1 MNSLRFKQASVSLK
15 ILTAYLVNII
25 IFYCYVFMY
34 SMMFVLVLV
43 KYLREVTP
51 YFRKSSLL
59 GDIGWGGHV
68 ETSAETMYSAA
79 GTGGETKVLPLHLCF
94 VCRNVSMP
102 DARHATIEIHAPNA
116 RSIICLRAV
125 DDRTAARWYVAI
137 ASVTEVASR
146 TAITEANR
154 LLADDSFATAGSTR
168 EVKHIGWLAE
178 EVCFASDINFF
189 L

>member
-1 MNSLRFKQASVSLK
+1 LFW
-15 ILTAYLVNII
+15 I
-25 IFYCYVFMY
+25 
-34 SMMFVLVLV
+34 LV

-59 GDIGWGGHV
+59 GDIGWGGHI
-68 ETSAETMYSAA
+68 ETSSEIMSSAVGTAA
-79 GTGGETKVLPLHLCF
+79 GGEAKVLPLRLCF

-116 RSIICLRAV
+116 RSVVCLRAV
-125 DDRTAARWYVAI
+125 DDRSAARWYVAI
-137 ASVTEVASR
+137 ASVAEAASR
-146 TAITEANR
+146 TATTEANR

-178 EVCFASDINFF
+178 EVCFALDISFF
-189 L
+189 H